1 MENRALVARVRP
13 PKGVAIMK
21 RDISSVALLANVAVA
36 ALGAVGCGTTRYGY
50 RPAAMN
56 ASNEAGFPASRYV
69 VPPEAPQGEAFVTS
83 FGTREID
90 PKDRGTAQLVHVRL
104 AVANEAGAGPWTL
117 DPGKLLLTPPGGA
130 PQRPDFMEIDGRQ
143 NGSTEIAQ
151 GQRRVLDL
159 YYRLP
164 SGLPDASR
172 LPSFDF
178 SWEVGLGGRDFA
190 EHTPFV
196 QEPYEA
202 YERTN
207 RSYVAVGVASPW
219 WWGGYGAPWWGP
231 YGWPYGY
238 GPYVGIGLGYRG
250 SYGPRYYGGGG
261 YSTHFGRGG
270 GGGHVGPTMRGRM
283 R

>member
-1 MENRALVARVRP
+1 MALVP
-13 PKGVAIMK
+13 FPKGVAIVK
-21 RDISSVALLANVAVA
+21 KNISSASLFCSVVLL
-36 ALGAVGCGTTRYGY
+36 ALGAGGCGTTRYGY

-90 PKDRGTAQLVHVRL
+90 PKDHGSAQLVHVRL
-104 AVANEAGAGPWTL
+104 AVANQTGAGTWML

-143 NGSTEIAQ
+143 NGSTEIPP

-164 SGLPDASR
+164 GGLPDASR

-178 SWEVGLGGRDFA
+178 SWEVGLGGRVFA

-196 QEPYEA
+196 REPYED

-207 RSYVAVGVASPW
+207 RSYVAVGVAAPW
-219 WWGGYGAPWWGP
+219 WWGWYGSPWWG
-231 YGWPYGY
+231 PYGY
-238 GPYVGIGLGYRG
+238 GPYVGFGFRGY
-250 SYGPRYYGGGG
+250 YGPRYYGGGG
-261 YSTHFGRGG
+261 GHYTHFGRGG
-270 GGGHVGPTMRGRM
+270 GGGHVGPAVRGRM